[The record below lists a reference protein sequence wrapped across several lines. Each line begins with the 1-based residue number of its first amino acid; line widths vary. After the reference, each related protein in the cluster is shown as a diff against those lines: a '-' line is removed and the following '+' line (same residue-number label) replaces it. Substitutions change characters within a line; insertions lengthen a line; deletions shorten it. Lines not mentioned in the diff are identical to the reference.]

1 MGALL
6 YLVVFGSLVGYSA
19 FVYAMDRLPVAM
31 VSIYPYVNAV
41 VAVALG
47 WLFYREPFGRRE
59 SLAMADHLRGG
70 GAGQALL
77 PPRGWLGW
85 PSLAASAPPAMLRQV
100 VRMNNCS
107 SSAAMSDGLR
117 IRPTSS

>member
-1 MGALL
+1 VVAGGIHQLAAALAMVPFAWLVPHQPIHWSTRGVGALL

-19 FVYAMDRLPVAM
+19 FVYVMDRLPVAV

-59 SLAMADHLRGG
+59 SA
-70 GAGQALL
+70 
-77 PPRGWLGW
+77 
-85 PSLAASAPPAMLRQV
+85 AMLV
-100 VRMNNCS
+100 IF
-107 SSAAMSDGLR
+107 AAVALVKRYS
-117 IRPTSS
+117 RPVAG